1 MNELFHTEDCAL
13 SLICRCCRSPVCER
27 YLTRA
32 DRMKVQRDLWPH
44 HGPQRIRSD
53 PKLRAERYLFNSHF
67 YRRLLS
73 RVALRA
79 LVTQRKD
86 EDYRKKYVES

>member
-13 SLICRCCRSPVCER
+13 SLICRCCRSPVCEQ

-44 HGPQRIRSD
+44 HRPQQIRSV
-53 PKLRAERYLFNSHF
+53 PKHRAERYLFNIHF

-73 RVALRA
+73 RVARWA

-86 EDYRKKYVES
+86 EDYGKKYVES